1 IMLIGALS
9 SIFGALI
16 YQLRVQSDVS
26 EDSGLVWE
34 IVLGLAVII
43 DGFSLTCALAPHN
56 LAEKT
61 LVVVVS
67 LLPRLIPF
75 TFAFCLVFQ
84 GFACLGWAVLG
95 PYNFRFSS
103 FGSTCEM
110 LFSLMNG
117 DDVFA
122 TIRETEAPMQMFG
135 YIYIST
141 FITVFSFVLLF
152 FSLDFMT
159 TFFEVMVS
167 DSFSSVRSSSSK
179 YDRSS

>member
-1 IMLIGALS
+1 M
-9 SIFGALI
+9 
-16 YQLRVQSDVS
+16 
-26 EDSGLVWE
+26 
-34 IVLGLAVII
+34 
-43 DGFSLTCALAPHN
+43 
-56 LAEKT
+56 
-61 LVVVVS
+61 
-67 LLPRLIPF
+67 LPRLVPF

-110 LFSLMNG
+110 LFSLMYG

-141 FITVFSFVLLF
+141 FITVFSFVLAF
-152 FSLDFMT
+152 FSMDFIT
-159 TFFEVMVS
+159 TFFEVTNVLQKKIFFNVLRPGPQS
-167 DSFSSVRSSSSK
+167 PTKCLGVHGL
-179 YDRSS
+179 